1 MTKNMYI
8 QPSVNI
14 TEMEMV
20 QALCVS
26 GGGSGSTTTMS
37 TIDPGT
43 TTDIQL

>member
-20 QALCVS
+20 QALCVVS
-26 GGGSGSTTTMS
+26 GGSGTPLS
-37 TIDPGT
+37 TIDPNI
-43 TTDIQL
+43 TTDEQL